1 MEAGHLRQPGTARAQ
16 PCYHTRVCPKYFLA
30 HLHFRQGGGGGWGVK
45 GLISGRDV
53 FVSKKEVGIYKNTT
67 CKNQNTNLKHSN
79 MKYTANSVLVN

>member
-45 GLISGRDV
+45 GLISERDV
-53 FVSKKEVGIYKNTT
+53 FVSKKRLAFTRIPHVKTKI
-67 CKNQNTNLKHSN
+67 LISN
-79 MKYTANSVLVN
+79 IAI